1 MLRMTNRAQVL
12 QTLSFFNSYISY
24 KHLVMRS
31 IWKGSIG
38 FGLVS
43 IPVKLYSAVQTSSLD
58 FDMLDS
64 RDHSRIRYQRVNEHT
79 HKEVPY
85 DKIVKGYKM
94 GDDYVVMDEQDFED
108 AAPEKSKVIS
118 IEAFV
123 NVDEVNP
130 MFYET
135 SYYTEPDTKNNKAY
149 ALLLQALTK
158 SKKAGL
164 ARFVL
169 RSTESLCIVHPVNNV
184 LVVTRI
190 RFGQQIRETDDLN
203 IATDVEISKK
213 EMDMG
218 LALIDQYAEKFDV
231 SKFKDEYNAQ
241 LLEIIKAKAKG
252 KRATVKKMT
261 PHKTSSTDLYDQLM
275 DSLKVKKGA

>member
-1 MLRMTNRAQVL
+1 
-12 QTLSFFNSYISY
+12 
-24 KHLVMRS
+24 MRS

-43 IPVKLYSAVQTSSLD
+43 IPVKLFSAVQTTSLD

-85 DKIVKGYKM
+85 DKIVKGYKLN
-94 GDDYVVMDEQDFED
+94 DDYVIMDDQDFEE
-108 AAPEKSKVIS
+108 AAPEKSRVIEIQS
-118 IEAFV
+118 FV
-123 NVDEVNP
+123 DIAEVNP

-149 ALLLQALTK
+149 ALLLQALIK

-169 RSTESLCIVHPVNNV
+169 RSTESLCMVHPVDNV

-190 RFGQQIRETDDLN
+190 RFGQQIRSTEDLN
-203 IATDVEISKK
+203 IAKVEVNKK
-213 EMDMG
+213 ELEVG
-218 LALIDQYAEKFDV
+218 LALIDQYAEHFDV
-231 SKFKDEYNAQ
+231 SKFKDEYNDQ
-241 LLEIIKAKAKG
+241 LLNIIKAKSKG
-252 KRATVKKMT
+252 KRATVKKLK
-261 PHKTSSTDLYDQLM
+261 PRKTTGDDLYEQLM
-275 DSLKVKKGA
+275 ESLKTKKGA

>member
-1 MLRMTNRAQVL
+1 
-12 QTLSFFNSYISY
+12 
-24 KHLVMRS
+24 MRS

-43 IPVKLYSAVQTSSLD
+43 IPVKLFSAVQTSSLD

-64 RDHSRIRYQRVNEHT
+64 RDHARIRYQRVNENT

-85 DKIVKGYKM
+85 DKIVKGYKL
-94 GDDYVVMDEQDFED
+94 DEDYVIMDEQDFED
-108 AAPEKSKVIS
+108 AAPEKSKVIE
-118 IEAFV
+118 IESFV
-123 NVDEVNP
+123 DIADVNP

-149 ALLLQALTK
+149 ALLIQALTK

-169 RSTESLCIVHPVNNV
+169 RSTESLCIVHPLKNV

-190 RFGQQIRETDDLN
+190 RFGQEIRDTNDLDLPDK
-203 IATDVEISKK
+203 IEVSKK
-213 EMDMG
+213 ELDMG
-218 LALIDQYAEKFDV
+218 LTLINQYAEDFDV
-231 SKFKDEYNAQ
+231 SKFKDEYNDE
-241 LLEIIKAKAKG
+241 LLKIIEAKSKG
-252 KRATVKKMT
+252 KRAKVKKLK
-261 PHKTSSTDLYDQLM
+261 PRKTGSDDLYDQLM
-275 DSLKVKKGA
+275 ASLKTKKGA

>member
-1 MLRMTNRAQVL
+1 
-12 QTLSFFNSYISY
+12 
-24 KHLVMRS
+24 MRS

-85 DKIVKGYKM
+85 DKIVKGYKLN
-94 GDDYVVMDEQDFED
+94 DEYVIVDEHDFEE
-108 AAPEKSKVIS
+108 AAPEKSRI
-118 IEAFV
+118 IEIQSFV
-123 NVDEVNP
+123 DIADVDP

-149 ALLLQALTK
+149 ALLSQALVK

-169 RSTESLCIVHPVNNV
+169 RNTESLCIVHPVKKI

-190 RFGQQIRETDDLN
+190 RFAQEIRSTDELS
-203 IATDVEISKK
+203 IANVEISKK
-213 EMDMG
+213 ELDMG

-231 SKFKDEYNAQ
+231 SKFKDEYNDE
-241 LLEIIKAKAKG
+241 LLTIIKAKSKG
-252 KRATVKKMT
+252 KRAIVKKLKPAKAT
-261 PHKTSSTDLYDQLM
+261 GDNLYEQLM
-275 DSLKVKKGA
+275 ESLKTKKGA